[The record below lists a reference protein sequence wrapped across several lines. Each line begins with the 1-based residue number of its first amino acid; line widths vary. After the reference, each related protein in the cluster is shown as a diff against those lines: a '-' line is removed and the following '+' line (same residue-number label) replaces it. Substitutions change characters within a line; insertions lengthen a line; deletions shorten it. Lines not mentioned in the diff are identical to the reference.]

1 MSHSKN
7 LSAAGVLVALGIVFG
22 DIGTSPLYV
31 LKAIIGENKITSEIV
46 FAGLSFIFWTL
57 TIQTSIKY
65 VWKTLNAD
73 NHGEGG
79 IMSLF
84 SLIRRAPRW
93 VKWAAIAGACTL
105 LADGLITPPISISSA
120 VEGVQALPRFAN
132 INTTYVAIAIMSVLF
147 FAQQFGT
154 SVVGKAFGPIMIIWF
169 MMLTILGIS
178 QIVHHPEILKVINPY
193 YAINFLTKHSKEA
206 LVLGGAVFLCTT
218 GAEALYSDLGHCGKG
233 NIRIA
238 WIGVKIALILNYMGQ
253 GAWLL
258 KHQGT
263 LLVIKDV
270 NGKVIETLNPF
281 YTIMPNWWLPFGI
294 IIATMATIIAS
305 QALIS
310 GSYTLVSESIKL
322 RFQPRMKIKYPT
334 TDRGQLYIP
343 AVNAG
348 LWVGCIIVELIFRTS
363 SNMEAAY
370 GLAITSTMII
380 TTTLFLVYSYQK
392 RASKWF
398 LLLWGLVYYS
408 VEGFFLMS
416 NLEKI
421 EHGGWV
427 SLVMAGIFFSTY
439 YVWLNYESYKTKIT
453 KNEFVSLE
461 RFKEAVRKMTSGYQS
476 DVLVLLSKFEGGKL
490 DSRLLESVQKNRRA
504 RTYLILHIT
513 ESSEPFQDDWQI
525 VSQNEIVHV
534 IDVKRGFKMQSNLG
548 KSFRKFLD
556 ESDLSLPSKL
566 NGEKPVFSFLA
577 VENVIMEGPWYTFIA
592 EWMKKILGVY
602 AVKYYFPNADSVET
616 IQKRIHE

>member
-1 MSHSKN
+1 MSHSKK

-31 LKAIIGENKITSEIV
+31 LKAIIGENKITSEV
-46 FAGLSFIFWTL
+46 VYAGISFIFWTL

-84 SLIRRAPRW
+84 SLIRRAPKW

-132 INTTYVAIAIMSVLF
+132 INTTYIAIAIMSVLF

-154 SVVGKAFGPIMIIWF
+154 NLVGKAFGPIMVIWF
-169 MMLTILGIS
+169 TMLATLGIG
-178 QIVHHPEILKVINPY
+178 QVIHHPEILKALNPY
-193 YAINFLTKHSKEA
+193 YAINFLINNSGKA

-218 GAEALYSDLGHCGKG
+218 GAEALYSDLGHCGKN

-238 WIGVKIALILNYMGQ
+238 WIGVKVSLIINYMGQ

-258 KHQGT
+258 SHSNE
-263 LLVIKDV
+263 LL
-270 NGKVIETLNPF
+270 NGRNPF

-294 IIATMATIIAS
+294 VIATMATIIAS

-348 LWVGCIIVELIFRTS
+348 LWSGCIIVELIFRTS

-392 RASKWF
+392 RAPKWF
-398 LLLWGLVYYS
+398 LLVWGLIYYT
-408 VEGFFLMS
+408 VEGFFLIS

-439 YVWLNYESYKTKIT
+439 YVWLNYERYKNKIT
-453 KNEFVSLE
+453 KSEFVSLE
-461 RFKEAVRKMTSGYQS
+461 RFKEAVRKMTSGYQA
-476 DVLVLLSKFEGGKL
+476 DVLVLLSKFEGGKV

-513 ESSEPFQDDWQI
+513 ESTEPFQDDWRI

-548 KSFRKFLD
+548 KSFRSFLD
-556 ESDLSLPSKL
+556 EEKLYLPSKL

-592 EWMKKILGVY
+592 EWMKRILGVY

-616 IQKRIHE
+616 IKKRIHN